1 MKKIQQLTNPKIA
14 IVGCGAVGL
23 FYGAKLASSGQDV
36 HFLMRSDYDHVKRYG
51 ITIESLKDQK
61 QHLANP
67 QVYKSPHE
75 IGTCDLIVVAI
86 KSTDNNALESLIPP
100 LLKKETVILTLQNG
114 LGNEEFIAEKF
125 GANRVVGGLCFVC
138 LNRTSKGVVKHIAQ
152 GTISSG
158 EYSGLPLPRT
168 HDISL
173 MFKNAGIPFLVSE
186 SLLEQRWKKL
196 VWNIPFNG
204 LSITAGGVNTAVIL
218 EDESLLSHAREL
230 MREVILVANS
240 LGFSLSDSLIDHN
253 IRETKTMGDYRPS
266 SVIDFVEGKPLEIEA
281 IWGLPLRAG
290 QKIGVDVTKLEC
302 LYDSIK
308 GMASSRG

>member
-1 MKKIQQLTNPKIA
+1 M
-14 IVGCGAVGL
+14 
-23 FYGAKLASSGQDV
+23 
-36 HFLMRSDYDHVKRYG
+36 
-51 ITIESLKDQK
+51 
-61 QHLANP
+61 
-67 QVYKSPHE
+67 YKSPHE

-152 GTISSG
+152 GAISSG

-186 SLLEQRWKKL
+186 SLLGTKVEK
-196 VWNIPFNG
+196 I
-204 LSITAGGVNTAVIL
+204 SM
-218 EDESLLSHAREL
+218 EYSL
-230 MREVILVANS
+230 
-240 LGFSLSDSLIDHN
+240 
-253 IRETKTMGDYRPS
+253 
-266 SVIDFVEGKPLEIEA
+266 
-281 IWGLPLRAG
+281 
-290 QKIGVDVTKLEC
+290 
-302 LYDSIK
+302 
-308 GMASSRG
+308 